1 MKKRIL
7 AAAALALLSLPVLA
21 QEFEETMG
29 TLPVMMSASDLN
41 EENGFRY
48 SGKFTYEGDAEI
60 QYTGATPK
68 NATYKTQF
76 GNEASRSCNVRISDK
91 HNCYFQINGINTMD
105 IKKPGV
111 GFALLKGVR
120 RFDGTDPLDPDTDKG
135 GVRDGHEFIYD
146 KTDPLDPSD
155 DILFFELNINFDTDK
170 DVIKPEFFE
179 QLDKVADVMLRN
191 PGSTAVVEGHADK
204 RQTSKRNYNITL
216 SQKRAQS
223 VSRYLQN
230 KGIGADRIK
239 AIGYG
244 FDHPKAANDPVSGNL
259 ANRRVEVYIDGVKT
273 GKVNYVN
280 PGE

>member
-105 IKKPGV
+105 IKKPVV

-120 RFDGTDPLDPDTDKG
+120 RFDGTDLVVEWSEDGLRWTELDFEPLPTDEG
-135 GVRDGHEFIYD
+135 SELTFMYRR
-146 KTDPLDPSD
+146 TSPLPNKEG
-155 DILFFELNINFDTDK
+155 L
-170 DVIKPEFFE
+170 
-179 QLDKVADVMLRN
+179 MLRF
-191 PGSTAVVEGHADK
+191 
-204 RQTSKRNYNITL
+204 RQN
-216 SQKRAQS
+216 
-223 VSRYLQN
+223 
-230 KGIGADRIK
+230 
-239 AIGYG
+239 GYG
-244 FDHPKAANDPVSGNL
+244 CVFRIDDVSVGPKK
-259 ANRRVEVYIDGVKT
+259 YK
-273 GKVNYVN
+273 K
-280 PGE
+280 